1 MNPIS
6 TNKDTISLSLTNP
19 TQALFGQL
27 QQYIDQAEF
36 DEALYELYHV
46 FCDARSEDDIKQ
58 CYYILFELL
67 PRCTSLGKLD
77 FGVLENNLANLLNN
91 PVFLVKEQQEQLA
104 LLLGRLYLKERKL
117 KQAMVCFAKALQM
130 NRSQGNYLA
139 ALEVFIHDFQSHKE
153 CRLGSFLINSTPSPD
168 TIASHL
174 KMLEALKAFGMPKE
188 ELLPFFQK
196 TVRRMGSIPSEKHA
210 AYQAH
215 RQITR
220 DLRDSSWELQQ
231 TPIERY
237 WGALE
242 TFRACFANENPR
254 TIQREAFDAMK
265 ALIALFI
272 EDICTLI
279 GPPPCH
285 FDLRAMGSLGR
296 KEMCLY
302 SDLECM
308 LLIADEQYRPYFIR
322 MLELLELQIASLGET
337 QDLPFVF
344 TCIPNRSGFHLDS
357 GTLNDER
364 LMQTPIQM
372 AEFQKR
378 TTYIGNDIE
387 CTTLKTISLYQTTPQ
402 LYLDYQ
408 THLQL
413 IRKEFPFP
421 FFDICNERIRDFS
434 FEWKKH
440 FNRAVFTY
448 NIKKKFVETLYHPL
462 SDLAVYLGIESTN
475 TLEIAE
481 ALIDRQ
487 VLPEKMRDLLEE
499 SISLIYQIR
508 IRNHIKHGTQNEEA
522 HLSPEEVAILEKCYW
537 RILVPLHTSLKKLV
551 HSKELHRQYFEGLCQ
566 IDDPQALT
574 KQLKGSTSI
583 LEAVL
588 HLPDL
593 STTRP
598 IYTMKID
605 ALEAS
610 ITAITEVFSPAV
622 PGETSVQIKALH
634 FPFTRFLRH
643 SLAKKIM
650 EGLDLKQEYTNS
662 AHRVCRLQY
671 GIHDLHFKQSPS
683 NPLMEYAIQSLVSRI
698 AGEYTP
704 PTTLVRFDVEQQ
716 GQKKSYPVLIS
727 QTIPGENLKT
737 AWPKVTPNRSYTWNL
752 LVAILTRPQD
762 GRISNYIFHEQD
774 LFCVDNDLAFAE
786 PVTRF
791 GPFRTVHFSS
801 APFCLFPLTT
811 PLDQEVLKEF
821 VALDSV
827 AICKAWV
834 EEIIKKEKEYIQLF
848 TEDERRTLYEKGDCT
863 LTILL
868 KKGCFSTLN
877 FQFWQL
883 QNVIQSAINQKE
895 PLIVENLLKQLVNL
909 KDEKVG
915 DYVYRAYNSDKGTPE
930 EKLERALERRRDTSV
945 TCVEYHKNCLGKIP
959 SFNEIKTLEKY
970 SLKQAK
976 NELFNA
982 FLIESEHAYLKDSQ
996 GKSALGANFKELND
1010 PNRETKIL
1018 VSMNEIIKRSPK
1030 KIFSLSFYYSTVLD
1044 NRQIESFLHPDLE
1057 KIELRHCSNI
1067 DNSTVR
1073 LIQKKCPQLKELIL
1087 TGCPKITELGESL
1100 FTSRLTFTH
1109 LETLEISHT
1118 PCTTLIFT
1126 APKLRSLS
1134 ISYNLALIDLDFE
1147 APSLL
1152 QINVKKS
1159 DKIRLLP

>member
-1 MNPIS
+1 
-6 TNKDTISLSLTNP
+6 
-19 TQALFGQL
+19 
-27 QQYIDQAEF
+27 
-36 DEALYELYHV
+36 
-46 FCDARSEDDIKQ
+46 
-58 CYYILFELL
+58 
-67 PRCTSLGKLD
+67 
-77 FGVLENNLANLLNN
+77 
-91 PVFLVKEQQEQLA
+91 
-104 LLLGRLYLKERKL
+104 
-117 KQAMVCFAKALQM
+117 
-130 NRSQGNYLA
+130 
-139 ALEVFIHDFQSHKE
+139 
-153 CRLGSFLINSTPSPD
+153 
-168 TIASHL
+168 
-174 KMLEALKAFGMPKE
+174 
-188 ELLPFFQK
+188 
-196 TVRRMGSIPSEKHA
+196 
-210 AYQAH
+210 
-215 RQITR
+215 
-220 DLRDSSWELQQ
+220 
-231 TPIERY
+231 
-237 WGALE
+237 
-242 TFRACFANENPR
+242 
-254 TIQREAFDAMK
+254 
-265 ALIALFI
+265 
-272 EDICTLI
+272 
-279 GPPPCH
+279 
-285 FDLRAMGSLGR
+285 
-296 KEMCLY
+296 
-302 SDLECM
+302 
-308 LLIADEQYRPYFIR
+308 
-322 MLELLELQIASLGET
+322 
-337 QDLPFVF
+337 
-344 TCIPNRSGFHLDS
+344 
-357 GTLNDER
+357 
-364 LMQTPIQM
+364 
-372 AEFQKR
+372 
-378 TTYIGNDIE
+378 
-387 CTTLKTISLYQTTPQ
+387 
-402 LYLDYQ
+402 
-408 THLQL
+408 
-413 IRKEFPFP
+413 
-421 FFDICNERIRDFS
+421 
-434 FEWKKH
+434 
-440 FNRAVFTY
+440 
-448 NIKKKFVETLYHPL
+448 
-462 SDLAVYLGIESTN
+462 TN

-1159 DKIRLLP
+1159 DKIRLLPLARKYVIQTLVQTPKDLATAPLWLVNDQEIVRAILTNNGLALQYMQTEFKKDRQIVLNAVTQNGGAFQYATEELKRDREFVLAVVRKNELAFEYVSEEFKNDEEVVLTALQKSASAFKYASKELKNDRRVVLAVVQENGLALEYAFKEFKSDEEVVLAAVRKNASAFKYASEELKSDKRVVLAAVRKNASAFKYASEELKSDRVFVLAAMQQNISVFIYIDKKLKNDRQIVLAGTQKNGQCLRYASPRLKNDREIVLTAIQQDPTVLYYASEKLKNDKEFIEAAVQQNPHAFEYAYEIRYD